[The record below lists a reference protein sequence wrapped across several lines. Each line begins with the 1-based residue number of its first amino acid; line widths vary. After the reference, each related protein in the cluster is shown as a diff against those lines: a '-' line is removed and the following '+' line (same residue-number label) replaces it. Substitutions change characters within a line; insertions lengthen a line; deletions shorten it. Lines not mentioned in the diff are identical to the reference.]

1 MQSTSAPSGA
11 RGICSLIK
19 RLIRMS
25 ALRQAMALSLA
36 FLVLLSI
43 GGLVLDD
50 IVTEEFRAETEADLR
65 EEFQQ
70 ISAGFRRD
78 GAFPREIDTAHVFSD
93 RGIGYAVLLAD
104 GTVLGPVQPEAFDL
118 RGFDI
123 LEGEAL
129 FEPEA
134 YEALERIFELLD
146 EDDSDSD
153 GQPIAPQQE
162 LFDVEFEA
170 EADLGWRIYAGPV
183 LDGVLIVY
191 APGISAFGS
200 DLTTVIL
207 FFVILLS
214 LPAIVVGLIFG
225 LRAQRRLN
233 HIGAGFDRIA
243 DGDLSVRLAPTRV
256 RDDIDELTVRID
268 GATEKLAA
276 SIRQMSDFSA
286 NIAHD
291 LRTPLTRLRLH
302 LEESEQ
308 AEDPQAH
315 SAAAIEQMDNI
326 IAIFAAI
333 QRIARL
339 KGHDRRDGFRTFSL
353 AAVAVQA
360 HDIYEA
366 VAQDARQ
373 DLSLRVEE
381 DATIQGDQSLVMQ
394 LLANLIENAIRHAGE
409 GAVITLKVVGNVL
422 SLSDTGP
429 GIPEDERDRVL
440 DPLYRLD
447 RSRTTAGAGLGLAMV
462 KAIADLHEADL
473 QLMFGP
479 GGVGLT
485 VQVSFPPGMAP
496 SKS

>member
-1 MQSTSAPSGA
+1 M
-11 RGICSLIK
+11 
-19 RLIRMS
+19 
-25 ALRQAMALSLA
+25 
-36 FLVLLSI
+36 
-43 GGLVLDD
+43 
-50 IVTEEFRAETEADLR
+50 
-65 EEFQQ
+65 
-70 ISAGFRRD
+70 
-78 GAFPREIDTAHVFSD
+78 
-93 RGIGYAVLLAD
+93 
-104 GTVLGPVQPEAFDL
+104 
-118 RGFDI
+118 
-123 LEGEAL
+123 
-129 FEPEA
+129 
-134 YEALERIFELLD
+134 
-146 EDDSDSD
+146 
-153 GQPIAPQQE
+153 
-162 LFDVEFEA
+162 
-170 EADLGWRIYAGPV
+170 GWRIYAGPV

-243 DGDLSVRLAPTRV
+243 DGDLSVRLAPARV

-339 KGHDRRDGFRTFSL
+339 KGHDRRDGFSHL
-353 AAVAVQA
+353 
-360 HDIYEA
+360 
-366 VAQDARQ
+366 
-373 DLSLRVEE
+373 LSCGGR
-381 DATIQGDQSLVMQ
+381 G
-394 LLANLIENAIRHAGE
+394 
-409 GAVITLKVVGNVL
+409 
-422 SLSDTGP
+422 
-429 GIPEDERDRVL
+429 
-440 DPLYRLD
+440 
-447 RSRTTAGAGLGLAMV
+447 AGA
-462 KAIADLHEADL
+462 
-473 QLMFGP
+473 
-479 GGVGLT
+479 
-485 VQVSFPPGMAP
+485 
-496 SKS
+496 